1 MLEADLIKLIHKI
14 QHNQCD
20 FQTIE
25 VIAAN
30 TNTPRLYETLFLPSH
45 TISAVLYMRFIELFL
60 FKEDFLE
67 LLKVIIF

>member
-14 QHNQCD
+14 QHNQYD

-30 TNTPRLYETLFLPSH
+30 TNTPRLDETLSTFSNQDNGA
-45 TISAVLYMRFIELFL
+45 IIVLGLNETDNYKLCVVYL
-60 FKEDFLE
+60 
-67 LLKVIIF
+67 IFRS